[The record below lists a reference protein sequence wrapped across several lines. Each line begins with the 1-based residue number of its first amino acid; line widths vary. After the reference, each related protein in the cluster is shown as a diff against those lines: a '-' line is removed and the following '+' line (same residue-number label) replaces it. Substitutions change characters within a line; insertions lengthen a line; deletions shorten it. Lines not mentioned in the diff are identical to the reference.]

1 MGKNANGGEA
11 DILDKVKRV
20 AQGGRGSVARFTNG
34 KYRG

>member
-20 AQGGRGSVARFTNG
+20 AQGGRGSG
-34 KYRG
+34 KVYERKI